1 MIGTGLLCKTK
12 PTDED
17 QAAAAN
23 PTGRAARRRSSAVSS
38 PDPRSWDEVN
48 QRLGYLGEVER
59 QIRAL
64 RDEFEQKAA
73 VLKQQWLEASR
84 PVEKERDRVQDQ
96 IERFYWARRDELA
109 AEGRKSVDLAF
120 GRMGSRLSRSVV
132 VEDVGLAQQWLEAHG
147 LDRFLR
153 TRTEVD
159 RDAIRST
166 LLAAAGF
173 GTSVSHALLACPAIR
188 FQETEQFWYALNETP
203 TSGEPPARRKALRAN
218 PQTES
223 GAGASHL
230 NGRRVRN
237 LDRGAVLPAAAS
249 RGGLHDRAD

>member
-1 MIGTGLLCKTK
+1 MRTT
-12 PTDED
+12 
-17 QAAAAN
+17 
-23 PTGRAARRRSSAVSS
+23 RRRSGALSA
-38 PDPRSWDEVN
+38 PDPRNWDEVN

-59 QIRAL
+59 QLRAL
-64 RDEFEQKAA
+64 RDEFEQKVA

-84 PVEKERDRVQDQ
+84 PVEKERDRVQEQ

-120 GRMGSRLSRSVV
+120 GRMGSRLSRSVLV
-132 VEDVGLAQQWLEAHG
+132 KDVGLAQQWLEAHG

-173 GTSVSHALLACPAIR
+173 GTSESHALLACPAIC
-188 FQETEQFWYALNETP
+188 FQETEQFWYALHQ
-203 TSGEPPARRKALRAN
+203 EPAEGAPSPRRAGLRAD

-223 GAGASHL
+223 EAGASNL
-230 NGRRVRN
+230 KGRRVRN
-237 LDRGAVLPAAAS
+237 FSRNSVLPAASS
-249 RGGLHDRAD
+249 RGGLNDRAV

>member
-1 MIGTGLLCKTK
+1 MIGTSLFCETK
-12 PTDED
+12 PTDET
-17 QAAAAN
+17 QASAAN
-23 PTGRAARRRSSAVSS
+23 PTMRTTRRRSGALSA
-38 PDPRSWDEVN
+38 PDPRNWDEVN

-59 QIRAL
+59 QLRAL
-64 RDEFEQKAA
+64 RDEFEQKVA

-96 IERFYWARRDELA
+96 IERFYWVRRDELA

-120 GRMGSRLSRSVV
+120 GRVGSRLSRSVV
-132 VEDVGLAQQWLEAHG
+132 VEDVALAQQWLEAHG

-166 LLAAAGF
+166 LLAVAGF

-188 FQETEQFWYALNETP
+188 FQETEQFWYALHQ
-203 TSGEPPARRKALRAN
+203 EPAEGAPSPRRAGLRAN

-223 GAGASHL
+223 GAGGSNS
-230 NGRRVRN
+230 NGRRARN
-237 LDRGAVLPAAAS
+237 LDRNQAFPQAPS
-249 RGGLHDRAD
+249 GGGWNDRAV